1 MWVRAPARG
10 VGGGPRGEGPKQ
22 APAVCADQPAS
33 QVTAR
38 LLPPGPSAAGL
49 FGSADDNYGASAQD
63 RCGPGPLA
71 YPRREEGSGRHAHDV
86 GFNDTSARW
95 SPPRPWS
102 CREGGRPSCVA
113 RDASTKARTSAA
125 TSEALTSFV
134 RPFRLECRPAA
145 LQLEPAHA
153 VRVLRL
159 GVGLP
164 TAAPVPLGLL
174 QVRRTTSV
182 WNRCGGVRTSRQSR
196 HRRSAEHR
204 LRVRFWPWLMSGG
217 WIGSGAPCEAR
228 TRQFCGA

>member
-125 TSEALTSFV
+125 TSE
-134 RPFRLECRPAA
+134 
-145 LQLEPAHA
+145 
-153 VRVLRL
+153 
-159 GVGLP
+159 VGLP

-182 WNRCGGVRTSRQSR
+182 WNRRGGVRTSRQSR

-204 LRVRFWPWLMSGG
+204 LRVRFWQWLMSGG